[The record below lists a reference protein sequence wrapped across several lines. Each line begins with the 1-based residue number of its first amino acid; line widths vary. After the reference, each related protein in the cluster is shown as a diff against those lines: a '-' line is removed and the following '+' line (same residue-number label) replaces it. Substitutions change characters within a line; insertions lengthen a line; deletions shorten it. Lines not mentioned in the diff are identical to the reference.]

1 MEWSIHLRFLAGV
14 MLLERQLLC
23 STEGAR
29 PAKRAKGAAA
39 PLPESTIAWVEL
51 AR

>member
-1 MEWSIHLRFLAGV
+1 

-29 PAKRAKGAAA
+29 PAKRARGTAA